1 MNSNENQTALAP
13 LRVRALS
20 DAEMMPPP
28 GGIKMMTATPPGGIR
43 RPRPASPALP
53 ADAVEPCANKRPC
66 SASQRA
72 LSPSFGGRSSAAANS
87 NAGGAAASTGASA
100 WRGSLEAH
108 ARSQR
113 TTRDAGFTRV
123 RETVD
128 PPAVH
133 PGGSSDLGERTNL
146 AAQVTVRPSSK
157 GASGWCS
164 SSSSSSLTKP
174 VSSTVGFKRS
184 RAASEAEWRCQPF
197 ELSSSARTTS
207 PPTTAPS
214 PRSPPVSPLSGEE
227 ERVKKRRIQE
237 MVEKSKRIASQIAQL
252 KHARACT
259 DRACKVQGCLTT
271 RAFLNKC
278 LSCQAGAG
286 SGISAKQGIAF
297 DKVKRLLNHEREC
310 RQKRA
315 RSVNSRAPHFCMV
328 CSLVGSEVEAL
339 EAATEDMRRKDAVIR
354 ERCCAPV
361 SKASL

>member
-1 MNSNENQTALAP
+1 MNSTENQTAVAP

-28 GGIKMMTATPPGGIR
+28 GRGIKMMTATPPGGIR

-53 ADAVEPCANKRPC
+53 ADAAEPRAHKRTC

-72 LSPSFGGRSSAAANS
+72 LSPSFGGKTSTAAKA
-87 NAGGAAASTGASA
+87 NAGGAGPSTAASS
-100 WRGSLEAH
+100 WRGNLDGHTRA
-108 ARSQR
+108 QR
-113 TTRDAGFTRV
+113 TRDTGFARV

-128 PPAVH
+128 APAAH
-133 PGGSSDLGERTNL
+133 QGGSSDLGERTNL
-146 AAQVTVRPSSK
+146 AAQVVVQPGSKASS
-157 GASGWCS
+157 WCS
-164 SSSSSSLTKP
+164 SSSSTSAAQPASS
-174 VSSTVGFKRS
+174 SVGFKRS
-184 RAASEAEWRCQPF
+184 RAASEAEWRCQPIQ
-197 ELSSSARTTS
+197 LSSSARTTS
-207 PPTTAPS
+207 PPTTTPS
-214 PRSPPVSPLSGEE
+214 PRSPPDSPLSGEA

-278 LSCQAGAG
+278 LSSQAGAG
-286 SGISAKQGIAF
+286 MGISAKQGIAF
-297 DKVKRLLNHEREC
+297 DKVKRLLSHEREC

-315 RSVNSRAPHFCMV
+315 RSVNSRTPHFCMV
-328 CSLVGSEVEAL
+328 CSLVGSEYEAL
-339 EAATEDMRRKDAVIR
+339 EAAAEDQRRKDRMIR

-361 SKASL
+361 NKASL